1 MWSKHSPPLPCGTCV
16 NYSEQEAGGLYTGT
30 QVTGNTILADYWSQR
45 EKYVHCLRAR
55 VAENGESAR
64 SAINAIFCNIG
75 SLCLSLA
82 LFGSLWLAVWLTLGL
97 SGSLRLSL
105 ALYCSPN
112 LLTKS
117 LLGSRGSRG
126 SNRSSATALLDI
138 LQVC

>member
-1 MWSKHSPPLPCGTCV
+1 MWSKHSPPPPWWDVRQLFRTRGRGV
-16 NYSEQEAGGLYTGT
+16 YTET